1 MKAENMIVGIYG
13 WKGSGK
19 TTVLTLFLWLEY
31 LTRLRRFLFCNY
43 RLEFAFEWL
52 NGRDMIDLTD
62 KLVNSAVGID
72 ELHEYAD
79 SRNSGTLQNKR
90 VADFFLQS
98 RHTQSNVYYTTQYKD
113 QVDKRIRRITD
124 IDIVCEN
131 LFVDSDKDGDDDM
144 FRLTYVDRRRPENP
158 PITKDV
164 YAYPVFSLF
173 DSTERI
179 NPFVFTKKDE
189 RIWRDDIEIRTKKR
203 SPVLC

>member
-1 MKAENMIVGIYG
+1 MAG
-13 WKGSGK
+13 KGSGK
-19 TTVLTLFLWLEY
+19 TTAMTLFLYLEHVSGIRKHLFSNLKLGFDFKWLK
-31 LTRLRRFLFCNY
+31 
-43 RLEFAFEWL
+43 
-52 NGRDMIDLTD
+52 GHDMIELTD
-62 KLVNSAVGID
+62 KLNDSAIGID

-131 LFVDSDKDGDDDM
+131 MYTDLDLDGDDDL
-144 FRLTYVDRRRPENP
+144 FQITIADRRMPTAKPRVLQFYAQ
-158 PITKDV
+158 PIFK
-164 YAYPVFSLF
+164 LF

-179 NPFVFTKKDE
+179 NPFVFSKGKEKEWLKKA
-189 RIWRDDIEIRTKKR
+189 
-203 SPVLC
+203 SV